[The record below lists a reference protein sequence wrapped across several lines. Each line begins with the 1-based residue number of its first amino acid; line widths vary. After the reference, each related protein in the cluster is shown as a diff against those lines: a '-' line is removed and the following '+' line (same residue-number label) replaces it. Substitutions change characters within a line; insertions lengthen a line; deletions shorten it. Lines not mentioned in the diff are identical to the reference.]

1 MSPGNFFGVLEND
14 IVSVLSPARM
24 PTVLSTSLRVT
35 KGANWVQAEREL
47 DPLWTL
53 IQAGSPDG
61 PKDWIEWLL
70 VSFYR
75 DFREAKLRST
85 QGRVKGVRIGI
96 DARMLSHEKSLVI
109 NAKISS
115 LDSKMVY
122 PPQNLV
128 DLIWKNKPPKS
139 KAPVFKQEIEYT
151 GNLLAS
157 VLF

>member
-1 MSPGNFFGVLEND
+1 MITIRLLFKRFSFTGSAGDAIISKSAAYLVTD
-14 IVSVLSPARM
+14 ARYW
-24 PTVLSTSLRVT
+24 S
-35 KGANWVQAEREL
+35 QAEREL

-53 IQAGSPDG
+53 VQAGSPDG

-75 DFREAKLRST
+75 GFREAKLRST

-96 DARMLSHEKSLVI
+96 DARMLSHEKTLVV
-109 NAKISS
+109 NAKINS

-122 PPQNLV
+122 PPQNLI
-128 DLIWKNKPPKS
+128 DLIWKNKPQKS

-151 GNLLAS
+151 GTPLAS